1 MAYTSKQRKLI
12 AAEYRRALEMLPG
25 RIGQNGID
33 RTSPYICD
41 IINTHG
47 RTNLFRP
54 QEFDPVEAATDIIT
68 ERIEHKFSLESWLK
82 SQSDEIADAVRYDV
96 NHNVGRKLQ
105 AYRMAWLKQLIKEFG
120 GK

>member
-1 MAYTSKQRKLI
+1 MAYTSKQRKQI
-12 AAEYRRALEMLPG
+12 AAEYRRALEMLPDTVD
-25 RIGQNGID
+25 RILP
-33 RTSPYICD
+33 SPYICD
-41 IINTHG
+41 CINKHG

>member
-1 MAYTSKQRKLI
+1 MAYTSKQRKQI

-25 RIGQNGID
+25 RIDQNGI
-33 RTSPYICD
+33 TNSPYICD
-41 IINTHG
+41 IINKHG

-54 QEFDPVEAATDIIT
+54 QEFDPVEAATGIIA

-82 SQSDEIADAVRYDV
+82 SQSEEIREQVYHDV
-96 NHNVGRKLQ
+96 ERNKGRKLQ
-105 AYRMAWLKQLIKEFG
+105 AYRMAWLQQLIKEFG

>member
-1 MAYTSKQRKLI
+1 MAYTSKQRKQI
-12 AAEYRRALEMLPG
+12 AAEYRSAMEMLPG
-25 RIGQNGID
+25 TTFALGSDN
-33 RTSPYICD
+33 SPYICD
-41 IINTHG
+41 IINKRG

-82 SQSDEIADAVRYDV
+82 SQSEEIREQVYHDV
-96 NHNVGRKLQ
+96 MVNGGRKLQ
-105 AYRMAWLKQLIKEFG
+105 AYRKAWLQQLIKEFG